1 MTKQSE
7 TSKGQTWSAV
17 GSMALCVALLI
28 ASEFMPV
35 SLLTPIAHD
44 LHATEGMAGQ
54 SISISGLFAVVTSLF
69 IATLASRFDRRHVLM
84 GLTGVMLFS
93 LVLIAEAPNLAM
105 LMVARALLGVV
116 IGGFWSLATATV
128 MRLVQEDS
136 VPKAL
141 GVVYTGNAVAT
152 AFAAP
157 IGSYVGG
164 LIGWRGVFWGLVPIA
179 VLNLLWQWISLP
191 AMPPQTANPVGK
203 LLGLLKRRNVA
214 CAMLGVMLTFAGAFA
229 TFTYLRPFLETY
241 TRVSVPQLSLLL
253 LGLGV
258 AGFFGTYGASTL
270 VKRHLYFLLM
280 CLPLTL
286 GAVTLG
292 LLAVRHHIWAV
303 ALAMIAWG
311 AVNSAIPVLWST
323 WLTKGINDEPE
334 SGGGLIVGAIQLS
347 MMLGAALG
355 GLLLDHI
362 SVAATFLGGTVLL
375 ALASLAVGDGK
386 RLRSR
391 NADRSD
397 LLATEDAAES
407 SRVWGRRNEKEAEL
421 CC

>member
-1 MTKQSE
+1 M
-7 TSKGQTWSAV
+7 
-17 GSMALCVALLI
+17 
-28 ASEFMPV
+28 
-35 SLLTPIAHD
+35 
-44 LHATEGMAGQ
+44 
-54 SISISGLFAVVTSLF
+54 
-69 IATLASRFDRRHVLM
+69 
-84 GLTGVMLFS
+84 
-93 LVLIAEAPNLAM
+93 
-105 LMVARALLGVV
+105 
-116 IGGFWSLATATV
+116 
-128 MRLVQEDS
+128 
-136 VPKAL
+136 
-141 GVVYTGNAVAT
+141 
-152 AFAAP
+152 
-157 IGSYVGG
+157 
-164 LIGWRGVFWGLVPIA
+164 
-179 VLNLLWQWISLP
+179 
-191 AMPPQTANPVGK
+191 
-203 LLGLLKRRNVA
+203 
-214 CAMLGVMLTFAGAFA
+214 
-229 TFTYLRPFLETY
+229 
-241 TRVSVPQLSLLL
+241 SVPQLSLLL
-253 LGLGV
+253 LRLGV